1 MFPYNYLNRQNIS
14 ITTFVRDSMRVV
26 YFMRQNINRAWSYRE
41 VSERLGF
48 DSIYCEFL
56 LIYLTHR
63 KVLIVT
69 NMPPGYTSL
78 LGNELYSWP

>member
-14 ITTFVRDSMRVV
+14 ITTFVRDSMRVA
-26 YFMRQNINRAWSYRE
+26 YFMRQNINRAWSYGE
-41 VSERLGF
+41 VAINMKL

-63 KVLIVT
+63 KVLICT
-69 NMPPGYTSL
+69 PMPAEYGAK
-78 LGNELYSWP
+78 LGPKLYSWA